1 MAAAVIVVTAVHGTA
16 TGIASKKQKA
26 LAPGG
31 TRESEYT
38 DNAAADMQS
47 DKNEGALKQTAS
59 IQAMRLL

>member
-1 MAAAVIVVTAVHGTA
+1 MTAVHGAA

-38 DNAAADMQS
+38 DNGGQFQCRYAV
-47 DKNEGALKQTAS
+47 
-59 IQAMRLL
+59 R